1 MRVAR
6 HRLLF
11 HALCVLDDAQERAR
25 HGPVLASPAL
35 RLALAILHLH
45 GAQRSF
51 INDLWE
57 ALVRRSETG
66 GGADAF
72 GRSQQITAAINGI
85 SLQVGV
91 DRSLAYLEA
100 LRAARSTEK

>member
-1 MRVAR
+1 MKIAR

-11 HALCVLDDAQERAR
+11 HALCVLDAAQERAR
-25 HGPVLASPAL
+25 RGAVPASPSL

-51 INDLWE
+51 IDDLWE

-85 SLQVGV
+85 SHQVGV
-91 DRSLAYLEA
+91 DRSFAYLDA
-100 LRAARSTEK
+100 LRAARSTEE